1 MTANKVKS
9 FPCLRNPESVSSSA
23 AIETNRGGK
32 TRGWTPL
39 KYPRSVFFSDENER
53 SITPFFPYH
62 HDILCAVIRELLIL
76 EARIDRR
83 SLRMRNKVPTEA
95 NTQEVTSD
103 SHSSASTWNTGC
115 LSKRK
120 CTIQEPEMNKRAR
133 IPVCCE
139 GTTSGFRE
147 VVHVD
152 TDVSLTSRSVSAEGL
167 VSIILDSLLLGP
179 QSGSSLS
186 VNVHPSPRMSV
197 ISTAVVTRP
206 RKVSEV
212 DQMTQVPISNRV
224 ASPDDISCYL
234 DLSEHDESGA
244 FVLFNQM
251 EENVPPMVH
260 VSISDEA
267 HLRDTAMEMTK
278 RLVHHFHNRTLGLFF
293 GYKSSSANYTRIS
306 QLLSSFL
313 FDTSHAMFAWIQ
325 TEQDFLAQHGQTE
338 NLDMDIQASLFDHR
352 AIYKIGGLKPHC
364 ILPQAL
370 SIRRLRK
377 RNISW
382 EKFATTAQ
390 YQRMLGHL
398 SKEKSVVA
406 AGKERRGQRL
416 RQRHWLTSNLLVH
429 DIDESHTTSS
439 SRSRSSS
446 LGSETDIIDAQA
458 SRDALS
464 SSCMAR
470 QSRILSDVAGSKA
483 ISLIRK
489 NILQSWG
496 VGLLQEGCACIVGKA
511 QFQAHGDS
519 EERGSLCCGDMVLY
533 VHNERGEYASPPI
546 CSWYKPHNSDEEWF
560 QNMVSIFRTSIELH
574 LVIQRA

>member
-1 MTANKVKS
+1 
-9 FPCLRNPESVSSSA
+9 
-23 AIETNRGGK
+23 
-32 TRGWTPL
+32 
-39 KYPRSVFFSDENER
+39 
-53 SITPFFPYH
+53 
-62 HDILCAVIRELLIL
+62 
-76 EARIDRR
+76 
-83 SLRMRNKVPTEA
+83 
-95 NTQEVTSD
+95 
-103 SHSSASTWNTGC
+103 
-115 LSKRK
+115 
-120 CTIQEPEMNKRAR
+120 MNKRAR
-133 IPVCCE
+133 IPVSFA

-152 TDVSLTSRSVSAEGL
+152 TDVSLTSRLVSAEEM
-167 VSIILDSLLLGP
+167 VSTILDSILLGAP
-179 QSGSSLS
+179 SESSLS
-186 VNVHPSPRMSV
+186 VHVDPSPQMRV
-197 ISTAVVTRP
+197 ISTAVVKGP

-212 DQMTQVPISNRV
+212 DQMTQVPNSSCV

-244 FVLFNQM
+244 FVVFNEM
-251 EENVPPMVH
+251 EENVPPMLH

-278 RLVHHFHNRTLGLFF
+278 RLVHHFHNRSLGLFF
-293 GYKSSSANYTRIS
+293 GYKSPSANGTRIS

-325 TEQDFLAQHGQTE
+325 TEQDFLVQHGQTE
-338 NLDMDIQASLFDHR
+338 NLDMEIQASLFDHR

-370 SIRRLRK
+370 SIRRLRQ

-398 SKEKSVVA
+398 SKEKSVVT

-429 DIDESHTTSS
+429 DIDECQTTSS

-458 SRDALS
+458 SRDAVS

-470 QSRILSDVAGSKA
+470 QSRILSDIAGSKV
-483 ISLIRK
+483 ISLIRT

-496 VGLLQEGCACIVGKA
+496 VGLLQEGRACIVGKA
-511 QFQAHGDS
+511 QFQELGDS
-519 EERGSLCCGDMVLY
+519 EARGSLCCGDMILF

-546 CSWYKPHNSDEEWF
+546 CSWSKPHDSDEEWYPK
-560 QNMVSIFRTSIELH
+560 MVSIFRTSIEVH